1 MEEVDTKGG
10 IAFNALPIRTE
21 YVASSAFGSFSG
33 AKAFQGDLDAEWAQ
47 IQQVF
52 NTGIRPSVQRIS
64 EYTAAV
70 AGRGGTR
77 SAPADE
83 KIDQVRGML
92 ADILRRDEEAQ
103 KLASVDPA
111 LKGLLS
117 YLEAGELLMN

>member
-77 SAPADE
+77 SAPTDE

-92 ADILRRDEEAQ
+92 ADILRNDEANEKQHPAG
-103 KLASVDPA
+103 SA
-111 LKGLLS
+111 LKNLLVA
-117 YLEAGELLMN
+117 LETG